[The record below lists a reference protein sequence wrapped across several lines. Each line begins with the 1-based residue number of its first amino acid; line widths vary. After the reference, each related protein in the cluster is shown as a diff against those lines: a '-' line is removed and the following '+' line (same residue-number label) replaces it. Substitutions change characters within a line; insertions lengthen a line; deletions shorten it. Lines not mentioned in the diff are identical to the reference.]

1 MGKKIETDR
10 IYCDTVI
17 LRLQMVCLT
26 IDTFVSG
33 ISYFY
38 DVDVYNFCFW
48 LFLCFIFIF
57 IVFTFVSLPVY
68 VPHLWAVFQ
77 SLPAGP
83 ALTTWSCRNLCV
95 QHTYL

>member
-1 MGKKIETDR
+1 MDYGGKIETDR

-26 IDTFVSG
+26 INTFVSG

-68 VPHLWAVFQ
+68 VPHLWAVF
-77 SLPAGP
+77 
-83 ALTTWSCRNLCV
+83 
-95 QHTYL
+95 